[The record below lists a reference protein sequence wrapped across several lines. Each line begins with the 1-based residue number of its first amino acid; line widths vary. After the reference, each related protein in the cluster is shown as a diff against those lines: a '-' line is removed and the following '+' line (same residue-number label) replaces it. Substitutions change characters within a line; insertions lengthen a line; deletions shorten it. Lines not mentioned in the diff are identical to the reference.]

1 MSETTEI
8 KKRLL
13 SLQAEL
19 QQRLDKTQSEER
31 KEVREDQDT
40 DAQLW
45 EASDIRDGLDD
56 EASNELRQV
65 NIALARLEAGDYGI
79 CTDCGEPID
88 PKRLEAVPYAV
99 TCISCASK
107 SG

>member
-1 MSETTEI
+1 MSDTPEI
-8 KKRLL
+8 RKRLL
-13 SLQAEL
+13 SLQREL

-31 KEVREDQDT
+31 KEVQERQDT

-56 EASNELRQV
+56 EASNELREV

-79 CTDCGEPID
+79 CSSCGEPVD
-88 PKRLEAVPYAV
+88 PRRLEAVPYA
-99 TCISCASK
+99 TLCMSCADK
-107 SG
+107 A